1 MVGPPQSWAI
11 SPRRSRVILDQFAK
25 EVFAT
30 LNVRAKTF
38 ATYKSM
44 YRCHISPNIGMMQLT
59 EINRSDIK
67 KAIWGLPPQTGQMTL
82 AVIKVLFRE
91 AMELELIEK
100 SPVHGIK
107 NPKIIVK
114 ARKFLTWEE
123 IEGTNF
129 GKYNHHIRF
138 LALHGLRWGEAVAL
152 THDDVRDGKI
162 YVNKSVHG
170 ATKSAAGV
178 RVVPLIGDFKP
189 LPKHPRT
196 LRKALAPHGITIH
209 SLRHTY
215 AYILK
220 KQGIHVTT
228 AQRLLGHSDPKITLS
243 VYTRVLD
250 NEIDDA
256 GSVLTLMVKKA
267 HSSEMRSQKSLIN
280 QPIRA
285 LAKRPHA
292 VLYVKNAA

>member
-1 MVGPPQSWAI
+1 ML
-11 SPRRSRVILDQFAK
+11 LDQFATQ
-25 EVFAT
+25 VFST
-30 LNVRAKTF
+30 LNVRRKTL

-44 YRCHISPNIGMMQLT
+44 YKCHIAPNMGMMNLGD
-59 EINRSDIK
+59 INRSDIK
-67 KAIWGLPPQTGQMTL
+67 GALWGLPPQTGQMTL
-82 AVIKVLFRE
+82 AVIKMLFRE

-107 NPKIIVK
+107 NPKVIVQS
-114 ARKFLTWEE
+114 RRFLTWEE
-123 IEGTNF
+123 INNINF

-267 HSSEMRSQKSLIN
+267 HSLEMSELI
-280 QPIRA
+280 
-285 LAKRPHA
+285 KRPSVRDDGNKSA
-292 VLYVKNAA
+292 

>member
-1 MVGPPQSWAI
+1 M
-11 SPRRSRVILDQFAK
+11 LLEEFAK

-38 ATYKSM
+38 ATYRSM
-44 YRCHISPNIGMMQLT
+44 YKCHIAPTLGAMEIS

-67 KAIWGLPPQTGQMTL
+67 RALWGLPPQTGQMTL
-82 AVIKVLFRE
+82 AVIKLLFRE
-91 AMELELIEK
+91 AMELEMIEK

-107 NPKIIVK
+107 NPKVIVK
-114 ARKFLTWEE
+114 ARKFLTWDE
-123 IEGTNF
+123 INRINF
-129 GKYNHHIRF
+129 GKYDHHIRF

-152 THDDVRDGKI
+152 TPDDVRDGKI

-170 ATKSAAGV
+170 ATKSRAGV
-178 RVVPLIGDFKP
+178 RTVPLVGSFIPF
-189 LPKHPRT
+189 PKHPRT
-196 LRKALAPHGITIH
+196 LRKALTPYGITIH

-250 NEIDDA
+250 NELDAA
-256 GSVLTLMVKKA
+256 GSVLNLMVKKDN
-267 HSSEMRSQKSLIN
+267 SSDMRMQHTR
-280 QPIRA
+280 IRA
-285 LAKRPHA
+285 AKKPP
-292 VLYVKNAA
+292 VKHFDYRYPA

>member
-1 MVGPPQSWAI
+1 MT
-11 SPRRSRVILDQFAK
+11 LDEFAK

-38 ATYKSM
+38 ATYRSM
-44 YRCHISPNIGMMQLT
+44 YKCHISPSIGALDLSL
-59 EINRSDIK
+59 IGRSDIK

-82 AVIKVLFRE
+82 AVIKLLFRE

-107 NPKIIVK
+107 NPKVIVK
-114 ARKFLTWEE
+114 SRKFFTWEE
-123 IEGTNF
+123 LQAMNF
-129 GKYNHHIRF
+129 GKYDHHIKF

-152 THDDVRDGKI
+152 THEDVRDGKI

-170 ATKSAAGV
+170 ATKSRAGV
-178 RVVPLIGDFKP
+178 RVVPLIGEFIP
-189 LPKHPRT
+189 FPRHPRT
-196 LRKALAPHGITIH
+196 LRKALVPYGVTIH

-243 VYTRVLD
+243 IYTRVLD

-267 HSSEMRSQKSLIN
+267 HSSEMSSSFK
-280 QPIRA
+280 QPHQRA
-285 LAKRPHA
+285 SGH
-292 VLYVKNAA
+292 